1 MRKLLDSVFK
11 LFSKL
16 SRGKFDNYFV
26 HRYADQLSFEI
37 SESLGHRVIFGPFK
51 GMKLNPNSYLS
62 KYILANFA
70 LGSYENKVQKELE
83 NFSKKYQYDVFIDI
97 GGADGLFAI
106 GVLVNNM
113 FKKTIVFEL
122 EKRGQRAI
130 LENAKLNSVSDK
142 IEINGIADSNSL
154 SKVISNNPNSVLLM
168 DIEGAEFDIFNK
180 NLLLKMSKMPFI
192 IEIHCFKQDDQ
203 KKYKK
208 LKELIKLTHDFKVLN
223 NDKQELSS
231 HVHLKDFT
239 DMQKAL
245 VLTERRTIR
254 AEWLVCETKASK

>member
-11 LFSKL
+11 FFSKL
-16 SRGKFDNYFV
+16 SNGKSDNYFV

-37 SESLGHRVIFGPFK
+37 SESLDHRVIYGPFK

-70 LGSYENKVQKELE
+70 LGSYENKVQTELE
-83 NFSKKYQYDVFIDI
+83 NFSKKYQHDVFIDV

-106 GVLVNNM
+106 GVLVNSM

-122 EKRGQRAI
+122 EQRGQKAI

-142 IEINGIADSNSL
+142 IEINGMADYDSL
-154 SKVISNNPNSVLLM
+154 SKVISSNPNSVLLM

-180 NLLLKMSKMPFI
+180 DLLYKMSKIPFI
-192 IEIHCFKQDDQ
+192 IEIHCFKDGDQ
-203 KKYKK
+203 KKYNE
-208 LKELIKLTHDFKVLN
+208 LKNLIKLTHDFKVLN

-254 AEWLVCETKASK
+254 AEWLVCEPKASE